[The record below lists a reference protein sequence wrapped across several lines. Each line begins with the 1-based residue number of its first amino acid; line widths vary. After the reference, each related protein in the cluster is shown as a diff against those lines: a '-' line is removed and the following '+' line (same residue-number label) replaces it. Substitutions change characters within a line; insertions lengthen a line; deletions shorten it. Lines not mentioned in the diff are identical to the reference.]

1 MWFLIAIAIIIVIV
15 IICKNKGNKQ
25 STKELDKSTEKHA
38 SGTAEKSIRSDN
50 KEGDALDKLDATQDA
65 AMIWEMMK
73 KSELDDTEFNAFLFK
88 KRAYNKLITS
98 KDSYTCK
105 LLGNNTF
112 SYLDHDVKS
121 LLIAELAGVYVL
133 QVENV
138 NIPSLELAKMVAKQE
153 KILDYDTFE
162 LVKNLFKEEKIY
174 RNEFFKP
181 KWINNPKIW
190 EQINYKNR
198 EYLIKLKIFLDT
210 APLHAYV
217 NKNGQTI
224 CEVVGEE
231 DKFSLWEVLI
241 NKYDNVNELK
251 AFLSGFSDD

>member
-1 MWFLIAIAIIIVIV
+1 MWFLIVVVIIIVIV

-38 SGTAEKSIRSDN
+38 SSTGEKNIKSD

-65 AMIWEMMK
+65 AAIWEMMK
-73 KSELDDTEFNAFLFK
+73 KSELNDTDSFRFK
-88 KRAYNKLITS
+88 RRAYEKLSTS
-98 KDSYTCK
+98 KDSYTCQ
-105 LLGNNTF
+105 LLGDNTF
-112 SYLDHDVKS
+112 SYLDQDVKS
-121 LLIAELAGVYVL
+121 LLIAELAGAYVL
-133 QVENV
+133 LVEKENM
-138 NIPSLELAKMVAKQE
+138 PSLELAKMVAKQG

-190 EQINYKNR
+190 EQTNYKNR

-217 NKNGQTI
+217 DKNGQTI
-224 CEVVGEE
+224 CEVVGEA

>member
-1 MWFLIAIAIIIVIV
+1 MMWFLIVVVIIIVIV
-15 IICKNKGNKQ
+15 IISKNKGNKQ
-25 STKELDKSTEKHA
+25 STKELDKPTVKHD
-38 SGTAEKSIRSDN
+38 SGTAEQGIKSD
-50 KEGDALDKLDATQDA
+50 KEEDALDKLDATQDA
-65 AMIWEMMK
+65 ATIWEMMK
-73 KSELDDTEFNAFLFK
+73 KSELNDTDSYRFK
-88 KRAYNKLITS
+88 QRAYEKLSTS
-98 KDSYTCK
+98 KDSYTCR
-105 LLGNNTF
+105 LLGNKTF
-112 SYLDHDVKS
+112 SYLDQDVKR
-121 LLIAELAGVYVL
+121 LLIAELAVAYVL
-133 QVENV
+133 QVENE
-138 NIPSLELAKMVAKQE
+138 NIPSLELAKMVAKQG

-190 EQINYKNR
+190 AQTNYKNR

-217 NKNGQTI
+217 DKDGQTI